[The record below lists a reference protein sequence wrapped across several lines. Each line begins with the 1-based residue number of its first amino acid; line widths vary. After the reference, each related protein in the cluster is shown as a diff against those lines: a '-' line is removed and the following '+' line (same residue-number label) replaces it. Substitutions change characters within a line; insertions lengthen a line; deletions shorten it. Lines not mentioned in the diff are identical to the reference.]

1 MTFSLYAAIVPTKLQ
16 ILHALVGQIDKA
28 ERHCMDHGIAP
39 ATLID
44 ARIAEDML
52 PFAFQIKSV
61 AGHSLGA
68 IEGALAGLFSPDIS
82 PAPDSFDGLR
92 AMIVS
97 AIDGLSA
104 IDPEAVNG
112 LVGRNMRFSFRD
124 HHMDFLAEDFL
135 LSFSQP
141 NFYFHATTAYDIL
154 RMKGVPIGKRDF
166 TGQMR
171 MRMPG

>member
-1 MTFSLYAAIVPTKLQ
+1 MTFSLYAATVPTKLQ
-16 ILHALVGQIDKA
+16 ILQSIVGLIDKA
-28 ERHCMDHGIAP
+28 EDHCADQGFPP

-44 ARIAEDML
+44 ARIAEDMF

-68 IEGALAGLFSPDIS
+68 IEGALKGIFSPDIT
-82 PAPDSFDGLR
+82 PAPASFAGLR
-92 AMIVS
+92 AMLIA
-97 AIDGLSA
+97 AIEGLSA
-104 IDPEAVNG
+104 INPETVNG
-112 LVGRNMRFSFRD
+112 LVGKDMRFSFRD

-154 RMKGVPIGKRDF
+154 RMQGLPIGKRDF
-166 TGQMR
+166 SGQMR
-171 MRMPG
+171 MRVTG